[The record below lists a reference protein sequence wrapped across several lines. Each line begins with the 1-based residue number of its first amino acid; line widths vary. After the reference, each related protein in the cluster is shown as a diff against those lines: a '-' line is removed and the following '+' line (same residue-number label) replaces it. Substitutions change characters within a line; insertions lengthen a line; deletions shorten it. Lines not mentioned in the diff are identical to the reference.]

1 MDPPGFNALIKPTPA
16 LPPAR
21 APHGRP
27 RFDSNILSLF
37 SIFSPSPFSF
47 SSEIKRRRP
56 ALPSSSHDAPR
67 PSSAA
72 ARPRRPSSS
81 AVRGG
86 GRAFAAGVRDGRRAA
101 RHTAAR
107 GGGRGFAVP
116 LARRGRREHR
126 TARPCAHAAIRG
138 SSRGPAAGVRAGR
151 RAPRPAAGEGA
162 PAFGASSASFLF
174 PQPPKLGGLCFFPP
188 PVAGHLLGP
197 DPAAPSL
204 DPAASLPDLVGAL
217 LSRIASRSP
226 EPSSLPSAE
235 PSALKH

>member
-1 MDPPGFNALIKPTPA
+1 MDPPGFNALIKPTPPPPA

-37 SIFSPSPFSF
+37 SFFSPSPFSF

-101 RHTAAR
+101 RHTAVR

-126 TARPCAHAAIRG
+126 TARPRAHAAIRG
-138 SSRGPAAGVRAGR
+138 SSRGPAAGVHRGLLRGKGLR
-151 RAPRPAAGEGA
+151 RSARPL
-162 PAFGASSASFLF
+162 PPFSS
-174 PQPPKLGGLCFFPP
+174 
-188 PVAGHLLGP
+188 
-197 DPAAPSL
+197 PSL
-204 DPAASLPDLVGAL
+204 QNSAVSVF
-217 LSRIASRSP
+217 SRRRSP
-226 EPSSLPSAE
+226 VISWG
-235 PSALKH
+235 